1 VWRNPWIPG
10 RNAWYYAKALAGTH
24 EDFAPKEAIETS
36 SDRSF
41 GVVFFVAFSLYG
53 LWPLLREPRG
63 VRLWALVT
71 GGVFLLLGLVA
82 PKVLSP
88 LNKLWTKLGLLL
100 GKIVNPI
107 VMALLFFFT
116 ITPIGVLMRMMGKDG
131 LRRRFDKSS
140 ASYWIERKPPGPP
153 PESMKNQF

>member
-1 VWRNPWIPG
+1 V
-10 RNAWYYAKALAGTH
+10 AGTH

-41 GVVFFVAFSLYG
+41 GVVFFVVFSIYG
-53 LWPLLREPRG
+53 LWPLLRQPRE
-63 VRLWALVT
+63 VRLWALIA
-71 GGVFLLLGLVA
+71 GGVFLLLALVA
-82 PKVLSP
+82 PKVLAP
-88 LNKLWTKLGLLL
+88 LNKVWTLLGLFL

-116 ITPIGVLMRMMGKDG
+116 ITPIALLMRVMGKDG
-131 LRRRFDKSS
+131 LRRRFEKGS